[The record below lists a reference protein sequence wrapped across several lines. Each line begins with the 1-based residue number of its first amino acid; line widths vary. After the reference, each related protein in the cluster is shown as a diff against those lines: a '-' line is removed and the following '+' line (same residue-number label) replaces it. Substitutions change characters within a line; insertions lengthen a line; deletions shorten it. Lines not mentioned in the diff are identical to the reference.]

1 MLGVLPDTIKI
12 SVNDYDYL
20 GVCVMRI
27 KCILI
32 VAVSILPGCS
42 NIGNVKPDFNFGPNP
57 KVGLVV
63 LSTVEDNRCTGLPL
77 ERSSTF
83 YYSRISD
90 ADEPVWDII
99 VSNPFIKTDF
109 SDPPG
114 SLKVLSLEEGEYAF
128 TIWVCNYGNR
138 RITTPIMRPRFRVKS
153 GEIIYLGE
161 IHFLVP
167 PDGKS
172 VTTTISDKSE
182 RDLALFSKKMLNFSE
197 SDVRNLLKES
207 ISEQNESTMPV
218 DLDSE
223 EKPNNSEEK

>member
-1 MLGVLPDTIKI
+1 MLPDTIKI
-12 SVNDYDYL
+12 SVNGHDYL

-27 KCILI
+27 QCILI

-42 NIGNVKPDFNFGPNP
+42 ILGNIKPDFKFGPNP

-63 LSTVEDNRCTGLPL
+63 LSTVEDNRCEGFPL
-77 ERSSTF
+77 GRSSTF

-90 ADEPVWDII
+90 NDKHVRDII
-99 VSNPFIKTDF
+99 VNNPFIKTDF

-128 TIWVCNYGNR
+128 TRWVCHYGNW
-138 RITTPIMRPRFRVKS
+138 RISAPIMRPGFRVKA

-161 IHFLVP
+161 IHFFVP

-182 RDLALFSKKMLNFSE
+182 RDLALFSTKMLNFSE
-197 SDVRNLLKES
+197 SDVRNLQKES
-207 ISEQNESTMPV
+207 VGEQDDSTMSV